1 MLSLFIRE
9 IKTDNLLF
17 IFSIST
23 VFIAL
28 LGIVSYISNT
38 TILLSFFIFL
48 LSILFYFKGK
58 TINQWL
64 INIISVI
71 LLIYPFLGFSIEDI
85 VLPSTEALTLI
96 TVIRLLG
103 KKTLREYFQIYLLSM
118 LLLVAST
125 LF

>member
-1 MLSLFIRE
+1 M
-9 IKTDNLLF
+9 
-17 IFSIST
+17 
-23 VFIAL
+23 
-28 LGIVSYISNT
+28 
-38 TILLSFFIFL
+38 
-48 LSILFYFKGK
+48 
-58 TINQWL
+58 
-64 INIISVI
+64 
-71 LLIYPFLGFSIEDI
+71 IYPFLGFSIEDI